1 MANPSSIATAPGS
14 RELQTSSS
22 SPGGAATSTKS
33 DDRANPFEPQVMGFF
48 KRVGMHDPNVENY
61 SSRDFYS
68 NLLCNT
74 LKTHTVRRGHVTCF
88 ATVTPAVANY
98 FGGLHGGA
106 VAAIAERV
114 AIATTRTVVG
124 EDKEIFLVDL
134 GMSYLSAAPKDVSSS
149 GFLISHFWLNP
160 KLYYSIDSNSRFYLS
175 FEPVSFPLFSY
186 VEKDLAGKDRIIC
199 MES

>member
-1 MANPSSIATAPGS
+1 MTNPSSKATVPGS

-33 DDRANPFEPQVMGFF
+33 DGGANPYEPQVMGFF
-48 KRVGMHDPNVENY
+48 KKVGMHDPNVENY

-134 GMSYLSAAPKDVSSS
+134 GMSYLSAAPKDAELIVDGAVVKSGRNITAVSIEFRMKKT
-149 GFLISHFWLNP
+149 G
-160 KLYYSIDSNSRFYLS
+160 KLLFTSRATFHNS
-175 FEPVSFPLFSY
+175 PLA
-186 VEKDLAGKDRIIC
+186 KL
-199 MES
+199 

>member
-1 MANPSSIATAPGS
+1 MANPCSKATVPGS

-33 DDRANPFEPQVMGFF
+33 DDGANPYEPQVMGFF

-74 LKTHTVRRGHVTCF
+74 LKTHTVRRGHVTCL

-114 AIATTRTVVG
+114 AIATSRTVVG
-124 EDKEIFLVDL
+124 VDKEIFLVDL
-134 GMSYLSAAPKDVSSS
+134 GISYLSAAPKDAELIVDGAVVKSGRNITAVSIEFKMKKT
-149 GFLISHFWLNP
+149 G
-160 KLYYSIDSNSRFYLS
+160 KLLFTSRATFHNS
-175 FEPVSFPLFSY
+175 PLA
-186 VEKDLAGKDRIIC
+186 KL
-199 MES
+199 

>member
-1 MANPSSIATAPGS
+1 MANPSSKATVPGS
-14 RELQTSSS
+14 RELQTSST

-33 DDRANPFEPQVMGFF
+33 DDGANPYEPRVMGFF
-48 KRVGMHDPNVENY
+48 KSVGMHDPNVENY

-134 GMSYLSAAPKDVSSS
+134 GMSYLSAAPKDAELIVDGAVVKSGRNITAVSIEFKMKKT
-149 GFLISHFWLNP
+149 G
-160 KLYYSIDSNSRFYLS
+160 KLLFTSRATFHNS
-175 FEPVSFPLFSY
+175 PLA
-186 VEKDLAGKDRIIC
+186 KL
-199 MES
+199 

>member
-1 MANPSSIATAPGS
+1 MANPSSKATDPGS
-14 RELQTSSS
+14 RELQTSST
-22 SPGGAATSTKS
+22 SPGRAATSTKS
-33 DDRANPFEPQVMGFF
+33 DDGANPYEPQVMGFF
-48 KRVGMHDPNVENY
+48 KSVGMHDPNVENY

-134 GMSYLSAAPKDVSSS
+134 GMSYLSAAPKDAELIVDGAVVKSGRNITAVSIEFKMKKT
-149 GFLISHFWLNP
+149 G
-160 KLYYSIDSNSRFYLS
+160 KLLFTSLATFHNS
-175 FEPVSFPLFSY
+175 PLA
-186 VEKDLAGKDRIIC
+186 KL
-199 MES
+199 

>member
-1 MANPSSIATAPGS
+1 MANPSSKATVPGS
-14 RELQTSSS
+14 RELQASST

-33 DDRANPFEPQVMGFF
+33 DDGANPYEPQVMRFL

-134 GMSYLSAAPKDVSSS
+134 GMSYLSAAPKDAELIVDGAVVKSGRNITAVSIEFKMKKT
-149 GFLISHFWLNP
+149 G
-160 KLYYSIDSNSRFYLS
+160 KLLFTSRATFHNS
-175 FEPVSFPLFSY
+175 PLA
-186 VEKDLAGKDRIIC
+186 KL
-199 MES
+199 

>member
-1 MANPSSIATAPGS
+1 
-14 RELQTSSS
+14 
-22 SPGGAATSTKS
+22 
-33 DDRANPFEPQVMGFF
+33 MGFL

-134 GMSYLSAAPKDVSSS
+134 GMSYLSAAPKDVSSF
-149 GFLISHFWLNP
+149 GFLISHFC
-160 KLYYSIDSNSRFYLS
+160 
-175 FEPVSFPLFSY
+175 Y

-199 MES
+199 MESWGDCNLQPLPWDVHKPSFNMQAELIVDGAVVKSGRNITAVSIEFKMKKTGKLLFTSRATFHNSPLAKL